1 MKSFKTSRII
11 ASILLIAMLFTVSP
25 VSFADTQQYPAY
37 EFVVTADKTSVQT
50 GDTLILTITV
60 NGPAQYAN
68 ALQYNIN
75 YSTSD
80 FTAPT
85 KAADAFEAIWYA
97 DVKSGEGFGAIARP
111 GYSNRNGV
119 IKVNYL
125 DQYGENYVDSDSTS
139 EIVGKIVF
147 TAARNIDD
155 IGNCFTLTEAK
166 HAYGTDE
173 GPLRTVNEDET
184 TVVQLSETLAVTKVM
199 SLINAI
205 PSPVTYSS
213 KSAIEAARS
222 AYDAITSEAVK
233 AQITNINILT
243 SAETALKAI
252 TDEIDRVK
260 GLIDALDSTSAT
272 FEADINEAEEAYN
285 ALSEDAKAAL
295 PGYDAKI
302 ASAKETLA
310 QLKAEEA
317 DRAEAAKVDALID
330 AIGTVTLNSEEAIL
344 AAETAWQALTAK
356 QQGYVTK
363 YNILTKARE
372 DYNALVGNRALAVKV
387 EEKINAIPESIT
399 NENAE
404 EARELIGIA
413 RSAYDEASDAVKAL
427 VDEDVYAKLTS
438 AETTLENVD
447 KAEAAKVDALIEAIG
462 TVNLNSESAISAAEK
477 AWQEL
482 SAKQQGYVTKY
493 NALTKARADYEA
505 LVANRALAVKVEEKI
520 NAIPESIT
528 NENAEEARELI
539 ATARE
544 AYNAA
549 SDAVKALVEEDIY
562 AKLTNAEATLEN
574 IDKTAAENVDALIDA
589 IGTVTLD
596 STYAILEAQ
605 SAYESLSDAQK
616 KLVTKLDVLLKAQTD
631 IGILIANKQAAQE
644 LEELINA
651 IPSPITRENVE
662 EARSAINVARSSYN
676 SAGEAVQNN
685 VSADVYEKLLNA
697 ESEIIVADKDIADAV
712 AVEKLIDALGEVSL
726 ASKAKLDAIAVKLG
740 ELSPAA
746 LSYVDSEKIATYNN
760 ACERYAVLE
769 AEQAQVQAVI
779 DAIDALGAVEDI
791 TLEDKDAIEEAE
803 EAFALLT
810 TALQDRVTNAQTL
823 RDIRAK
829 LNALI
834 KSEADVNNVIKLINE
849 IGEVTLG
856 SSAKINAARSAYDNL
871 TDEEQARVE
880 NYEVLTDAE
889 ALYKELVE
897 QAEQEELD
905 RTAAAA
911 VDELINAIGTVE
923 LTPECEALIKAA
935 EDAYALLT
943 ETQKQLVEGAM
954 ILAQARVDYDNLKAD
969 KEAVDAVIAIIDAI
983 GTVEYSDECLGKI
996 EAAVEAYN
1004 ALREDLKASVTNADK
1019 IEFSK
1024 TRYEELK
1031 ADSEAV
1037 ASVIDV
1043 IDEIGTV
1050 SWTKESLEKI
1060 EKARAAYNAL
1070 RDDLKTNVTN
1080 ADKLTEAEEAYNN
1093 LKPVF
1098 SQKQDVEAYDGNHM
1112 TVITNVPED
1121 MTVSDGT
1128 CDAVLIK
1135 IGENVYHV
1143 FITDHAVDEADIVL
1157 RHETPTVHELG
1168 NVNGDGRIT
1177 ANDAQMACQYAA
1189 RNEVEIFETDP
1200 LAFIRADVNGS
1211 GSITALDALMIAN
1224 KAAGEDVEFNLLT
1237 GLIKQ

>member
-1 MKSFKTSRII
+1 MKTIRKTHRII
-11 ASILLIAMLFTVSP
+11 AVLLSVMMLFTVSP
-25 VSFADTQQYPAY
+25 VAFADTNPYPAY
-37 EFVVTADKTSVQT
+37 EFVVTADKTSVNA
-50 GDTLILTITV
+50 GDVLVLTVTV
-60 NGPAQYAN
+60 NGPMTNASMIQY
-68 ALQYNIN
+68 QIVYDP
-75 YSTSD
+75 TE
-80 FTAPT
+80 FTTT
-85 KAADAFEAIWYA
+85 KAAGTAYDSTWFASMRSGNGLGIISIPSFGNKVYPDDDTKMVASGGFLDKDAIMGYAMFIGEDSDLYGADTAVAGKIKFTAQKDIA
-97 DVKSGEGFGAIARP
+97 DVSSCFVIVNAKN
-111 GYSNRNGV
+111 GYG
-119 IKVNYL
+119 
-125 DQYGENYVDSDSTS
+125 DEN
-139 EIVGKIVF
+139 
-147 TAARNIDD
+147 
-155 IGNCFTLTEAK
+155 
-166 HAYGTDE
+166 
-173 GPLRTVNEDET
+173 GPLKDNIIGT
-184 TVVQLSETLAVTKVM
+184 TVQLSETMAVTKVM
-199 SLINAI
+199 NLINAI

-243 SAETALKAI
+243 SAETALKVI
-252 TDEIDRVK
+252 TDEIARVK

-272 FEADINEAEEAYN
+272 FEADITEAESAYN
-285 ALSEDAKAAL
+285 ALAEDAKTAL
-295 PGYDAKI
+295 PDYDAKI

-330 AIGTVTLNSEEAIL
+330 AIGTVTLGSEEAII

-356 QQGYVTK
+356 QQGYVAK
-363 YNILTKARE
+363 YSVLTKARE
-372 DYNALVGNRALAVKV
+372 DYNTLVANRALAVKV

-413 RSAYDEASDAVKAL
+413 RTAYNEADDAVKAL
-427 VDEDVYAKLTS
+427 VATAIYDKLTN

-447 KAEAAKVDALIEAIG
+447 KAEAAKVDALI
-462 TVNLNSESAISAAEK
+462 
-477 AWQEL
+477 
-482 SAKQQGYVTKY
+482 
-493 NALTKARADYEA
+493 
-505 LVANRALAVKVEEKI
+505 
-520 NAIPESIT
+520 
-528 NENAEEARELI
+528 
-539 ATARE
+539 
-544 AYNAA
+544 
-549 SDAVKALVEEDIY
+549 
-562 AKLTNAEATLEN
+562 
-574 IDKTAAENVDALIDA
+574 DA
-589 IGTVTLD
+589 IGTVTLGSQWD
-596 STYAILEAQ
+596 ILEAEN
-605 SAYESLSDAQK
+605 AYNALSDAQK
-616 KLVTKLDVLLKAQTD
+616 KYVEKYDTLVKASND
-631 IGILIANKQAAQE
+631 YNIILSNKEAAQE
-644 LEELINA
+644 IETLINA

-676 SAGEAVQNN
+676 SAGDAIQNF
-685 VSADVYEKLLNA
+685 VGEDVYKKLTDA
-697 ESEIIVADKDIADAV
+697 EAELIVADKDIADAV

-791 TLEDKDAIEEAE
+791 TLEDKEAIEEAE

-834 KSEADVNNVIKLINE
+834 KSEADVNSVIKLINE
-849 IGEVTLG
+849 IGEVTLN

-889 ALYKELVE
+889 ALYAQLLAE
-897 QAEQEELD
+897 AEQEKID
-905 RTAAAA
+905 QAAAQG
-911 VDELINAIGTVE
+911 VDELISAIGTVE

-996 EAAVEAYN
+996 EAAEEAYN

-1050 SWTKESLEKI
+1050 SWTKESLDKI
-1060 EKARAAYNAL
+1060 EKARAAYDAL

-1080 ADKLTEAEEAYNN
+1080 ADKLTEAEEAYKN

-1143 FITDHAVDEADIVL
+1143 FVTDHAVAEADIVL
-1157 RHETPTVHELG
+1157 RHEVPTVHELG
-1168 NVNGDGRIT
+1168 NVNGDIRIT

-1237 GLIKQ
+1237 GLIKE